1 MLSMIV
7 AMGENRVIGKDNTM
21 PWHLPN
27 DLQYFKK
34 VTTGKT
40 IIMGRKT
47 FDSLGRVLPNRK
59 HIVLTRSNESFP
71 DEVVVVHDVNEILEY
86 VNNHQE
92 EEVFII
98 GGGQLFSIMLPH
110 VDRLYVTLI
119 KEHFSGDVYFPE
131 IDLNKWHLIK
141 KEKGL
146 QDEKNRYEYYFLVY
160 ERHTNRL

>member
-34 VTTGKT
+34 TTTGKT

-59 HIVLTRSNESFP
+59 HVVLTRSNDSFP
-71 DEVVVVHDVNEILEY
+71 EEVDVIHDIDDIFQYIE
-86 VNNHQE
+86 NNKE
-92 EEVFII
+92 EEIFII
-98 GGGQLFSIMLPH
+98 GGGQLFKLMLPYT
-110 VDRLYVTLI
+110 DRLYVTLI
-119 KEHFSGDVYFPE
+119 DQPFSGDVYFPE
-131 IDLNKWHLIK
+131 IDENEWELIR

-146 QDEKNRYEYYFLVY
+146 KDEKNPYDYYYLVY
-160 ERHTNRL
+160 ERKG